1 MHFCISM
8 KYFEIWT
15 EIYQQ
20 HVLVSFLFIPRK
32 IFISCRLDSKFTT
45 QTASRIWLLCALGQ
59 NQCHSTGVKK
69 SFFPYLSFET
79 KNSNGW
85 MFVNN
90 RQLKINM
97 NIDCIKYI
105 KQLSL
110 RRKVGMLLVLDS
122 RDLYRG
128 AELWNTIQI
137 IDGVRPRKHVHCDCL
152 SDLPK

>member
-1 MHFCISM
+1 
-8 KYFEIWT
+8 
-15 EIYQQ
+15 
-20 HVLVSFLFIPRK
+20 
-32 IFISCRLDSKFTT
+32 
-45 QTASRIWLLCALGQ
+45 
-59 NQCHSTGVKK
+59 
-69 SFFPYLSFET
+69 
-79 KNSNGW
+79 

-110 RRKVGMLLVLDS
+110 LRKVGMLLVLDS

-128 AELWNTIQI
+128 AELCNTIQI